1 MNLNRMALVFPG
13 QGSQYAGM
21 GAAWHSDFTEADHL
35 FEEAADILGYDLKAL
50 CMAGPITQLSR
61 TSYTQPA
68 LLTISVIAFRRYMHE
83 IGIIPEFSAGHS
95 LGEYSALV
103 SSGVLSFG
111 DALRL
116 VQERGRFME
125 AAAEAGLGSMIAIRG
140 AELNVVEEFCR
151 LHSTVDQPAVIAC
164 YNSPNQY
171 VVSGHHASVA
181 VVAGKLEQRGAQI
194 TRLQVSGPFHSPL
207 MQHAADRLA
216 IELQKYTFHEAQWP
230 VISNVTAQPYSDVD
244 SIRQGLILQMTH
256 PVRWIQTMQYMANHG
271 VKQSIELGPRTVLKN
286 LAKEINT
293 TIEVLSLDRD
303 LDRVELERRFSIRD
317 WVALSLSL
325 AVSTPNANW
334 NEDEYLK
341 GVILPVRRLE
351 ELLRNSE
358 SGSSPPPASEQ
369 RQEILGC
376 IRLVLQTKQVSEGE
390 QKVMLEQLRRDQDGA
405 VSNFN

>member
-1 MNLNRMALVFPG
+1 MNRMALVFPG
-13 QGSQYAGM
+13 QGSQYVGM
-21 GAAWHSDFTEADHL
+21 GAAWHSGFTEADRL

-61 TSYTQPA
+61 TFYTQPA
-68 LLTISVIAFRRYMHE
+68 LLTINVIAFRRYMHE

-103 SSGVLSFG
+103 SSGVLSFS

-116 VQERGRFME
+116 VQKRGRFME
-125 AAAEAGLGSMIAIRG
+125 EAAVAGLGSLIAVRG
-140 AELNVVEEFCR
+140 AELSAVEEFCR

-171 VVSGHHASVA
+171 VVSGHHTSVA
-181 VVAGKLEQRGAQI
+181 VVAGELEQRGAQI

-207 MQHAADRLA
+207 MQHAADRLTE
-216 IELQKYTFHEAQWP
+216 ELQKYTLNEALWP
-230 VISNVTAQPYSDVD
+230 VISNVTALPYPDVD

-256 PVRWIQTMQYMANHG
+256 PVRWIQTMQYMANRG
-271 VKQSIELGPRTVLKN
+271 VKQGIELGPRTVLKN

-293 TIEVLSLDRD
+293 TIEFLSVDRD

-317 WVALSLSL
+317 WVARSLSL

-334 NEDEYLK
+334 NEDDYRK

-351 ELLRNSE
+351 ELLRSSE
-358 SGSSPPPASEQ
+358 SGSGLPPAFEQ
-369 RQEILGC
+369 RQEILEC

-390 QKVMLEQLRRDQDGA
+390 QKVMLEQLRRDQDGT